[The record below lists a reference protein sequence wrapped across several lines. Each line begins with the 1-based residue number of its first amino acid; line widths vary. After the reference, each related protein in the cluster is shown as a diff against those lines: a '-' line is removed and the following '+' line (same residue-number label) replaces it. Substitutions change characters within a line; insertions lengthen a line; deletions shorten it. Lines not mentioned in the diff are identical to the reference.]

1 MAFRLADVKKTVRS
15 RMDGDRYVHP
25 KILEGAAVCGQ
36 IDLALGYLHARL
48 GRARHEVDP
57 EVLVRCFGDP
67 VVARGLVACLHAA
80 YRWRTQGLADV
91 LEPRAVS
98 YLAEHE
104 IRTPSDLRLYLFD
117 AVNRE
122 GDGYL
127 QPERLAHLEPIAR
140 RLRLGTGKLDQ
151 LIALDAEENAV
162 LVRLG
167 DTPPATQVLR
177 MYNFSVVDVL
187 IRNSRYI
194 ALQKPGQAALAALER
209 ACATYGVALVRDG
222 EQVRLENRADAFGSY
237 ARWGGALAR
246 VLYAAAS
253 VDGTVLASGRAL
265 VRLPGK
271 QAWYEFER
279 KTLLALTG
287 GAKCVHR
294 AGLLPALAGAW
305 EQHRHNAG
313 TTGWRLVGSPNPA
326 VCEAGMVLAPSACRR
341 EETVVLLWPVRDQG
355 SLDSL
360 VRLHTA
366 GVALL
371 GLADPAFPYII
382 PPEIPQV
389 DLADGVAGLLDTVA
403 TTWGGARVSAAD
415 LALGGLLELIDHQSF
430 IAEAQVAAAL
440 GTTSAAEL
448 AHQLRSLDPARA
460 VFVPDVG
467 LCSQAFAES
476 MRKGL
481 RRKRG
486 SPAA

>member
-25 KILEGAAVCGQ
+25 KILDGAAVCGQ
-36 IDLALGYLHARL
+36 IDLALGYLHSRL

-98 YLAEHE
+98 YLAAHD

-117 AVNRE
+117 AVNRD

-127 QPERLAHLEPIAR
+127 APERLAHLEPIAR
-140 RLRLGTGKLDQ
+140 RLRLSTGKLDQ

-167 DTPPATQVLR
+167 DTPAAAQVLR

-187 IRNSRYI
+187 IRNSRSI
-194 ALQKPGQAALAALER
+194 SLQKPSPAAVAALEA
-209 ACATYGVALVRDG
+209 ACASYGVALVRNGD
-222 EQVRLENRADAFGSY
+222 ELRLENRADAFGSY
-237 ARWGGALAR
+237 ARWGGSLAR

-253 VDGTVLASGRAL
+253 VDGAVLASGRAL
-265 VRLPGK
+265 VGLPGK

-287 GAKCVHR
+287 GAKRVHR
-294 AGLLPALAGAW
+294 AGPLPALAAAW
-305 EQHRHNAG
+305 ERHRNDAG
-313 TTGWRLVGSPNPA
+313 TAGWRLIGSPEPA
-326 VCEAGMVLAPSACRR
+326 VCEAGLVLAPAACRR
-341 EETVVLLWPVRDQG
+341 EETVVLLWPVGDQG
-355 SLDSL
+355 GLDSL
-360 VRLHTA
+360 VRLHAA

-371 GLADPAFPYII
+371 ALADPAFPCII
-382 PPEIPQV
+382 PPGIPRV
-389 DLADGVAGLLDTVA
+389 DLADGVAGLLDVVA
-403 TTWGGARVSAAD
+403 ATWGGARVSAAE
-415 LALGGLLELIDHQSF
+415 LALGGLLELIDAQGF
-430 IAEAQVAAAL
+430 IAEAQVSAAL

-448 AHQLRSLDPARA
+448 VHQLGSLDPARA
-460 VFVPDVG
+460 VFVPEVG
-467 LCSQAFAES
+467 LCGPAFAES